1 MTLTRLFLL
10 LPPAI
15 DYAGYHFH
23 LRFTEHLH
31 YGLGLAYV
39 LTGCHSKKKYKRE
52 AFREGYWED
61 RAAQR
66 QISTMFSNYLFFEPL
81 FDTSE
86 LSLRQALEQL
96 RARLTEYQLIQPA
109 ASYRQLREG
118 EGLICGP
125 VKLLEER

>member
-1 MTLTRLFLL
+1 MTLTHLFLL

-23 LRFTEHLH
+23 LRFTEHLQ

-39 LTGCHSKKKYKRE
+39 LTGCHSKKKYKRL
-52 AFREGYWED
+52 AFSEGYWED
-61 RAAQR
+61 RASQR

-81 FDTSE
+81 FDTSD
-86 LSLRQALEQL
+86 LSLHQALEQL
-96 RARLTEYQLIQPA
+96 RARLTEYHLIQPA
-109 ASYRQLREG
+109 TSYRHLREG

-125 VKLLEER
+125 VKLLEGI